1 MNTDPTPIASIEQR
15 LDAIQTVLHRHGMQ
29 PAEFIETFDELAH
42 EHWVPANGAGLIAR
56 AWTDPAF
63 KQLLMTDGMAAVR
76 EAGLSMPVHHRHFVV
91 LENTADIHN
100 VICCTLCSC
109 TAFTLIGLPPDWYKD
124 LAYRSRVVR
133 EARTVLHEMGL
144 DLPAQTQIRV
154 WDTTADTRYM
164 VMPQRPSGT
173 DAMTVD
179 QLTALIS
186 KDALIGVALI

>member
-1 MNTDPTPIASIEQR
+1 MTTDTTSIASIEQR

-29 PAEFIETFDELAH
+29 PAEFIHTFDELAH
-42 EHWVPANGAGLIAR
+42 EHWVPANGAKLVAR
-56 AWTDPAF
+56 AWTHPVF
-63 KQLLMTDGMAAVR
+63 KQLLLTDGMAAIR
-76 EAGLSMPVHHRHFVV
+76 EAGLSMPSHHRHFVV

-109 TAFTLIGLPPDWYKD
+109 TAFTIIGLPPDWYKD

-144 DLPAQTQIRV
+144 DLPAHTQIRV

-164 VMPQRPSGT
+164 VMPQRPAGT
-173 DAMTVD
+173 DGLSTD
-179 QLTALIS
+179 QLAALIS
-186 KDALIGVALI
+186 KDALIGVARI

>member
-1 MNTDPTPIASIEQR
+1 MTTDTTLTASIEQR
-15 LDAIQTVLHRHGMQ
+15 LDAIQTVLQRQGMQ

-63 KQLLMTDGMAAVR
+63 KQLLLTDGMAAIR
-76 EAGLSMPVHHRHFVV
+76 EAGLSMPPHHRHFVV
-91 LENTADIHN
+91 LENTLNIHN

-109 TAFTLIGLPPDWYKD
+109 TAFTIIGLPPDWYKD

-133 EARTVLHEMGL
+133 EARTVLREMGL

-164 VMPQRPSGT
+164 VMPQRPLGT
-173 DAMTVD
+173 EGLSVE
-179 QLTALIS
+179 QLTSLIS
-186 KDALIGVALI
+186 KDALIGVSLI

>member
-1 MNTDPTPIASIEQR
+1 MTIDTALTASIEQR
-15 LDAIQTVLHRHGMQ
+15 LDAIQAVLQRHGLQ
-29 PAEFIETFDELAH
+29 PAEFIDTFDELAH

-63 KQLLMTDGMAAVR
+63 KQLLLTDGMAAIR

-91 LENTADIHN
+91 LENTLEIHN

-109 TAFTLIGLPPDWYKD
+109 TAFTIIGLPPDWYKE

-133 EARTVLHEMGL
+133 EARTVLREMGL
-144 DLPAQTQIRV
+144 DLPAHTQIRV

-164 VMPQRPSGT
+164 VMPQRPLGT
-173 DAMTVD
+173 EGLSVE
-179 QLTALIS
+179 QLTSLIS
-186 KDALIGVALI
+186 KDALIGVARI

>member
-1 MNTDPTPIASIEQR
+1 MTTDTTPIASIEQR
-15 LDAIQTVLHRHGMQ
+15 LDAIQTVLQRQGMQ
-29 PAEFIETFDELAH
+29 PAEFIDTFDELAH

-63 KQLLMTDGMAAVR
+63 KQLLLSNGMAAIR

-109 TAFTLIGLPPDWYKD
+109 TAFTIIGLPPDWYKE

-133 EARTVLHEMGL
+133 EARTVLREMGL
-144 DLPAQTQIRV
+144 DLPAHTQIRV

-164 VMPQRPSGT
+164 VMPQRPAGT
-173 DAMTVD
+173 EALSVD
-179 QLTALIS
+179 QLTTLIS
-186 KDALIGVALI
+186 KDALIGVARI

>member
-1 MNTDPTPIASIEQR
+1 MTSDTTPIASIEQR
-15 LDAIQTVLHRHGMQ
+15 LDAIQTVLQRQGMQ
-29 PAEFIETFDELAH
+29 PAEFINTFDELAH
-42 EHWVPANGAGLIAR
+42 EHWVPANGAGLVAR
-56 AWTDPAF
+56 AWTDPTF
-63 KQLLMTDGMAAVR
+63 KQLLLTDGMAAIS

-91 LENTADIHN
+91 LENTVDIHN

-109 TAFTLIGLPPDWYKD
+109 TAFTIIGLPPDWYKE

-133 EARTVLHEMGL
+133 EARTVLREMGL
-144 DLPAQTQIRV
+144 DLPAHTQIRV

-164 VMPQRPSGT
+164 VMPQRPAGT
-173 DAMTVD
+173 EGLSVE

>member
-1 MNTDPTPIASIEQR
+1 MSTDATPIASIEQR

-29 PAEFIETFDELAH
+29 PAEFIDTFDELAH
-42 EHWVPANGAGLIAR
+42 DHWVPANGAGLIAR

-63 KQLLMTDGMAAVR
+63 KQLLLSDGMAAIR
-76 EAGLSMPVHHRHFVV
+76 EAGLSMPPHHRHFVV

-109 TAFTLIGLPPDWYKD
+109 TAFTIIGLPPDWYKE

-133 EARTVLHEMGL
+133 EARTVLREMGL

-164 VMPQRPSGT
+164 VMPQRPAGT
-173 DAMTVD
+173 EALSVE

-186 KDALIGVALI
+186 KDALIGVARI

>member
-1 MNTDPTPIASIEQR
+1 MTIDTALTASIEQR
-15 LDAIQTVLHRHGMQ
+15 LDAIQTVLQRQGMQ

-42 EHWVPANGAGLIAR
+42 EHWVPSNGAGLVAR

-63 KQLLMTDGMAAVR
+63 KQLLLSNGMAAIR
-76 EAGLSMPVHHRHFVV
+76 DAGLTMPPHHRHFVV
-91 LENTADIHN
+91 LENTDDIHN

-109 TAFTLIGLPPDWYKD
+109 TAFTIIGLPPDWYKD

-133 EARTVLHEMGL
+133 EARTVLRDMGL

-164 VMPQRPSGT
+164 VMPQRPAGT
-173 DAMTVD
+173 NGLSVD
-179 QLTALIS
+179 QLAALVS
-186 KDALIGVALI
+186 KDALIGVARI

>member
-1 MNTDPTPIASIEQR
+1 MTTDTTPTASIEQR
-15 LDAIQTVLHRHGMQ
+15 LDAIQTVLQRQGMQ
-29 PAEFIETFDELAH
+29 PAEFIDTFDELAH
-42 EHWVPANGAGLIAR
+42 EHWVPANGASLVAR

-63 KQLLMTDGMAAVR
+63 KQLLLSNGMAAIR

-109 TAFTLIGLPPDWYKD
+109 TAFTIIGLPPDWYKE

-133 EARTVLHEMGL
+133 EARTVLREMGL
-144 DLPAQTQIRV
+144 DLPAHTQIRV

-164 VMPQRPSGT
+164 VMPQRPAGT
-173 DAMTVD
+173 EGLSVD

-186 KDALIGVALI
+186 KDALIGVARI

>member
-1 MNTDPTPIASIEQR
+1 MNTDTTPMASIEQR

-29 PAEFIETFDELAH
+29 PAEFIDTFDELAH
-42 EHWVPANGAGLIAR
+42 EHWVPANGAGLVAR

-63 KQLLMTDGMAAVR
+63 KHLLLTDGTAAVR

-109 TAFTLIGLPPDWYKD
+109 TAFTIIGLPPDWYKD
-124 LAYRSRVVR
+124 LAYRSRAVR
-133 EARTVLHEMGL
+133 EARTVLREMGL

-173 DAMTVD
+173 EGMTVA

>member
-1 MNTDPTPIASIEQR
+1 MNTDTTPIASIEQR
-15 LDAIQTVLHRHGMQ
+15 LDAIQTVLQRHGMQ
-29 PAEFIETFDELAH
+29 PAEFINTFDELAH

-63 KQLLMTDGMAAVR
+63 KQLLLTDGVAAVR
-76 EAGLSMPVHHRHFVV
+76 EAGLSMPPHHRHFVV

-100 VICCTLCSC
+100 MICCTLCSC
-109 TAFTLIGLPPDWYKD
+109 TAFTIIGLPPDWYKD

-133 EARTVLHEMGL
+133 EARTVLREMGL

-173 DAMTVD
+173 DGMAVD
-179 QLTALIS
+179 QLSALIS